1 MQTYFSEPPELV
13 PITFGKDIFDEGTSA
28 QILCSVSAGDEP
40 LFITWSFHGI
50 NISSDS
56 GIMTNNFGSKM
67 SVLMISSVSHGHR
80 GMYTCLA
87 KNKAGSA
94 TSTAELKV
102 NG

>member
-1 MQTYFSEPPELV
+1 MV
-13 PITFGKDIFDEGTSA
+13 PINFGRDVFDEGTAA

-40 LFITWSFHGI
+40 LDITWSFHGI

-56 GIMTNNFGSKM
+56 GIVTSNFGSM
-67 SVLMISSVSHGHR
+67 TSFLMIKSVSHGHR
-80 GMYTCLA
+80 GTYTCLA

-94 TSTAELKV
+94 SSSTELKV